1 MEEKIANDF
10 EVHPMPSTLNLGVE
24 GGRRG
29 VATELVTIH
38 SYKRAVELLRTFFRQ
53 PLAWTV
59 CFGFSVCRALT
70 HARLEST
77 DGS

>member
-38 SYKRAVELLRTFFRQ
+38 SYKRVVELLRTFFHQ

-59 CFGFSVCRALT
+59 CFGFSVCRAVT
-70 HARLEST
+70 HTRHETT
-77 DGS
+77 DDG

>member
-24 GGRRG
+24 GGRRE
-29 VATELVTIH
+29 VATELIAIH
-38 SYKRAVELLRTFFRQ
+38 SYKRAVELLRTFFHQ

-59 CFGFSVCRALT
+59 RLGFSVCRALT
-70 HARLEST
+70 HTAHESI
-77 DGS
+77 DDN